1 MSRHQPPTSSPQ
13 TSPGTAGTPPALQLL
28 PNPGAAS
35 SETSPNAPPIP
46 HHRVLQ
52 VRPWDDSQWHHAG
65 HDPRSAYVERFG
77 VAVLGPSVVWF
88 LRLVAR
94 EFDHLAAG
102 QELRLDLELTARR
115 LGLQH
120 RGGRQSTLMRTIDRC
135 RTFDLAR
142 LEDDCVLGVR
152 RRLPPVP
159 QRLRLRMPPE
169 LRDEANCWSRTEG
182 RSDFSLG
189 ETRLLASCMLMLG
202 HGLHESAER
211 LVMLGLAPRAA
222 NEATAWA
229 WSEQSVHPA
238 NDSGDGW
245 HGPRSVHSVP
255 KKGHHAQDHQPQ
267 TNSTSVRTP
276 KPVAPRENS
285 PSSASVRT
293 GPAMS
298 R

>member
-1 MSRHQPPTSSPQ
+1 MPPDQPPATSADTSSEA
-13 TSPGTAGTPPALQLL
+13 AGSRPALQLL
-28 PNPGAAS
+28 HSPGATSGGAS
-35 SETSPNAPPIP
+35 PSAPSIP
-46 HHRVLQ
+46 HHRILQ
-52 VRPWDDSQWHHAG
+52 VRSWDDSQWHHTG
-65 HDPRSAYVERFG
+65 HDPRSAYVERFW

-94 EFDHLAAG
+94 EFDGLAAG
-102 QELRLDLELTARR
+102 EELRLDLELTARR

-142 LEDDCVLGVR
+142 LDDDCVLSVR
-152 RRLPPVP
+152 KRLPPVP
-159 QRLRLRMPPE
+159 QRLRVRMPPE
-169 LRDEANCWSRTEG
+169 LREEVNWWSRTEG
-182 RSDFSLG
+182 RSDFSVG

-211 LVMLGLAPRAA
+211 LVMLGLAPHCA

-229 WSEQSVHPA
+229 WSEQCVHPA
-238 NDSGDGW
+238 TPSGDGW
-245 HGPRSVHSVP
+245 HGPRAVRSVP
-255 KKGHHAQDHQPQ
+255 KNQHHAQDHQPQ

-276 KPVAPRENS
+276 KPVAPRESS